1 MDPQH
6 IKLVK
11 KFEFKHANGE
21 NVNPNA
27 MISIRLGNINHI
39 YINIGKLKDIFD
51 PDTEK
56 IYNKL
61 PDQLPLFFHMNEFL
75 GTFDELKNDLFAHQ
89 IPYVPEVSQI
99 KPTESL
105 SLGGGRHN
113 TKKRQQ
119 KRRRRRTKNK

>member
-1 MDPQH
+1 MDPQK
-6 IKLVK
+6 ITLVK
-11 KFEFKHANGE
+11 KVEFKHANGE
-21 NVNPNA
+21 NVNPDA
-27 MISIRLGNINHI
+27 MISIKFVNNI
-39 YINIGKLKDIFD
+39 YMNIGFLKDIFD

-61 PDQLPLFFHMNEFL
+61 SPQPPLFLPMNGFI
-75 GTFDELKNDLFAHQ
+75 GTFDGLKNNLYAHQ

-99 KPTESL
+99 KPIEPL